1 CPAGSSPSA
10 SPGRGDKP
18 DAQRQSHRPRPQST
32 MAPPHAIHFDA
43 APEAADF
50 LFGCMLGQ
58 GSYAKVYHAKM
69 KKTKHEFAVKV
80 MDQSFIRKENKAA
93 FVLTERKVM
102 SRLAHPFIVKFYCSF
117 RDSQSLYMAMELC
130 RGGDL
135 FALIRD
141 EAKKQREH
149 GENNR
154 ACSFEVTQFYMAQL
168 VVALEYLHTKKVVH
182 RDLKPDNLLLSGEG
196 HLKVTDFGTAKDEED
211 QSGEA
216 NQFCGTVSYVSPE
229 VLNDKPAT
237 KSADLWAL
245 GCIIYQMF
253 TGRPPFVAENDYL
266 TFQVIMNHSSDKLE
280 FPASV
285 PESARDLIRKLLV
298 QDVSMRLGAGDDL
311 NGNGY
316 SSLKTHP
323 FFEGVDWDNL
333 QHQEPPYKPP
343 TLELPEPK
351 QDGASEHWTVAEYFS
366 DDAFSE
372 CTTDDLMSNIKRSR
386 SSGSMRASKPGF
398 LSFDEHVRFEAKV
411 KVHAKMFKRTRQLVL
426 SSTPRLLLISTWS
439 GKSKREIV
447 LTRDTRVNSIGA
459 HTFDVVSVRGCFLTS
474 QISKPS
480 GTFRITDP
488 QNNSA
493 TWARHISEA
502 VEAGAGH

>member
-1 CPAGSSPSA
+1 
-10 SPGRGDKP
+10 
-18 DAQRQSHRPRPQST
+18 
-32 MAPPHAIHFDA
+32 
-43 APEAADF
+43 
-50 LFGCMLGQ
+50 
-58 GSYAKVYHAKM
+58 
-69 KKTKHEFAVKV
+69 
-80 MDQSFIRKENKAA
+80 
-93 FVLTERKVM
+93 
-102 SRLAHPFIVKFYCSF
+102 
-117 RDSQSLYMAMELC
+117 MAMELC

-298 QDVSMRLGAGDDL
+298 QVRSARLGFMSTEVLG
-311 NGNGY
+311 GGHQ
-316 SSLKTHP
+316 THP

-372 CTTDDLMSNIKRSR
+372 CTTDDLMSKRSR

-459 HTFDVVSVRGCFLTS
+459 HTFDVVS
-474 QISKPS
+474 PS